1 MRDNL
6 YFRVP
11 LPRDGR
17 KDCARFTTSRLYLTS
32 SFRLTPDFILGGCS
46 TCPSAE
52 RDKRAGM
59 IQNTLTTTT
68 LTKEAKYL
76 IEFFETHIMFP
87 SSADLGTFSNEG
99 SIKAKPR
106 KPLLLSSL
114 KVNRI
119 WLSWA
124 RPPIPMKCLHG
135 EVIQSYSGL
144 GAGLT
149 TRSHSPS

>member
-1 MRDNL
+1 MRLMRDNL

-32 SFRLTPDFILGGCS
+32 SFRLPPDFILGRCS

-99 SIKAKPR
+99 SIKAKRR

-114 KVNRI
+114 KVNMD
-119 WLSWA
+119 LAELDEATYTNEVSSW
-124 RPPIPMKCLHG
+124 
-135 EVIQSYSGL
+135 
-144 GAGLT
+144 
-149 TRSHSPS
+149 